1 LDNDTD
7 EMETIGRLDDTDE
20 METIGRLDGTDGMDA
35 IGRSDDADREV
46 KDLFELLARTGST
59 LLKRDILI
67 ENSQNERFKLLL
79 GYLLNPFLITG
90 ISEKKISKN
99 VDKQPTRE
107 FGSFPELMDY
117 ILANNTGSDEVIANI
132 RQYLE
137 QQEQTMSE
145 FYASII
151 TKSMKLGCDVKSV
164 NKAYGKEFIPQWE
177 VQQSYSIEKY
187 ALKEKEW
194 FSLSEKLNGVRG
206 TFYDGKI
213 FSRQGK
219 EIAGLEHIID
229 NLARLFKNVNDW
241 VLDGELIRINN
252 EGLSDN
258 ENFRVGTGVLSQD
271 EADKS
276 CMQFVIFDLLPKSE
290 FVTGESVQTYKE
302 RLTEIKQ
309 LNREIGEQKL
319 TAVTTVRIL
328 YTGDDASMIDH
339 YLELMVKE
347 DKEGL
352 MLNRDSRYSCKRHNG
367 ILKVKRFY
375 TVDLRVTSV
384 EEGSGRNT
392 GRLGAFVV
400 DYKGNKLNVG
410 SGMTDEQREDFWGMR
425 DELPDRVIEVKYKEE
440 SSDKKTGQHSL
451 QFPIFVSLREE
462 GKEVSY
468 D

>member
-1 LDNDTD
+1 LDNN
-7 EMETIGRLDDTDE
+7 TDE
-20 METIGRLDGTDGMDA
+20 METIGRLDGIDEMETIGM
-35 IGRSDDADREV
+35 SDDTDREV
-46 KDLFELLARTGST
+46 RDLFELLMRTGST
-59 LLKRDILI
+59 LAKRDILI
-67 ENSQNERFKLLL
+67 ANSQNERFKLFLC
-79 GYLLNPFLITG
+79 YLLNPFLITG
-90 ISEKKISKN
+90 ISEKKVSKN
-99 VDKQPTRE
+99 VDKQPTRK
-107 FGSFPELMDY
+107 FGSFPYLMDY
-117 ILANNTGSDEVIANI
+117 ILENNTGSDEVIANI
-132 RQYLE
+132 RQFLDN
-137 QQEQTMSE
+137 QEQSMGE
-145 FYASII
+145 FYTSII
-151 TKSMKLGCDVKSV
+151 TKNMKLGCDVKSV

-187 ALKEKEW
+187 ALKDNEW
-194 FSLSEKLNGVRG
+194 LSLSEKLNGVRG
-206 TFYDGKI
+206 TFFDGKI

-229 NLARLFKNVNDW
+229 ALAGLFTNVTDW
-241 VLDGELIRINN
+241 VLDGELVRINN

-258 ENFRVGTGVLSQD
+258 ENFRIGTGVLSQD
-271 EADKS
+271 DADKN

-290 FVTGESVQTYKE
+290 FVAGESVQTYKE
-302 RLTEIKQ
+302 RLAEIKQ
-309 LNREIGEQKL
+309 LNNKIEEQKL
-319 TAVTTVRIL
+319 TAITTVRVL

-352 MLNRDSRYSCKRHNG
+352 MLNRDSKYSCKRHNG

-410 SGMTDEQREDFWGMR
+410 SGMTDEQRDDFWRIR

-462 GKEVSY
+462 GKGVSY